1 MVEQYDAYEP
11 LPGSHINGKLTLG
24 ENIGDLGGVR
34 IAYAA
39 FQRALAASALPEPI
53 DGLTAQPR
61 FFIAHAQVWRSII
74 RDEALL
80 LGLLCDPHSPPRYR
94 GIRPSSN

>member
-1 MVEQYDAYEP
+1 
-11 LPGSHINGKLTLG
+11 
-24 ENIGDLGGVR
+24 VR

-39 FQRALAASALPEPI
+39 FQRALAASARPEPI
-53 DGLTAQPR
+53 DGLSAEQR

-80 LGLLCDPHSPPRYR
+80 VRLLTDPHSPARYR
-94 GIRPSSN
+94 ANGPLSNMSEFHDAFGCAAGSPMCRPAAQRPVIW